1 MPTIIRFGG
10 GAGGGAQKLVVNVD
24 SGATVT
30 ARKGSVAVS
39 AVSENGQAVLE
50 LDEAGTYTVSAT
62 KDGTTTPDVKT
73 ATVPQEI
80 TLSFVAAELN
90 TNSWEMIKA
99 VSDAGQ
105 GANYWS
111 VGDTKDVTL
120 SGTWQSLNVSNVT
133 VKAFI
138 IGFNHNSAVE
148 GANRIH
154 FLMGKIGTAMVAF
167 CDSQYGNRTSGAYF
181 TMNTTDT
188 NSYGWKGS
196 RMYKTVLGNDGTPD
210 NPLQGSLMAVL
221 PEDLRAV
228 MKPVTK
234 YTLNSTIE
242 GVSETTDYAFLLAE
256 YEIFGTRTY
265 ADTRE
270 QSKQAQYDYFKAGNP
285 KVFHKH
291 SATTTAVF
299 AWLRSPYASGS
310 GNFCSVRTSGA
321 AYYNDASR
329 SRGVAPGFARD
340 RAKPGIGKTIP
351 GGSRGTKGERAKMS
365 VPAYKRQKPDPE
377 RPRDPEFVLLSKK
390 LYVEVIDLLSC
401 MSARYGRLIAVPTA
415 ELAGEVQ
422 DFAVKANDVFPS
434 DGQKLAL
441 RREYL
446 LRCHAAAKALGER
459 MDKVHEVLRSNP
471 EGAFR
476 NGKGVTLNAEA
487 ALKKLHRMET
497 DVGADCVALRK
508 KLEAVADS
516 DKRRYM
522 AQEKKRKS

>member
-62 KDGTTTPDVKT
+62 KDGATTPDVKT
-73 ATVPQEI
+73 ATVPQEL

-154 FLMGKIGTAMVAF
+154 FLMGKIGAAMVAF
-167 CDSQYGNRTSGAYF
+167 CDSQYGSSRSGAYF

-188 NSYGWKGS
+188 NSGGWEAS
-196 RMYKTVLGNDGTPD
+196 RMRKTVLGNSNTPD
-210 NPLQGSLMAVL
+210 VPLEGSFIAVL
-221 PEDLRAV
+221 PEELRAV
-228 MKPVTK
+228 MKSVTK
-234 YTLNSTIE
+234 WTQNNALTA
-242 GVSETTDYAFLLAE
+242 TTDYAFLMAE
-256 YEIFGTRTY
+256 FEIFGTRSY
-265 ADTRE
+265 ANGGE

-285 KVFHKH
+285 KVFYKH
-291 SATTTAVF
+291 SATTTAVIS
-299 AWLRSPYASGS
+299 WLRSPSASYS
-310 GNFCSVRTSGA
+310 TNVCYVNTSGA
-321 AYYNDASR
+321 ANAGYASY
-329 SRGVAPGFARD
+329 SLGVAPGFCA
-340 RAKPGIGKTIP
+340 
-351 GGSRGTKGERAKMS
+351 
-365 VPAYKRQKPDPE
+365 
-377 RPRDPEFVLLSKK
+377 
-390 LYVEVIDLLSC
+390 
-401 MSARYGRLIAVPTA
+401 
-415 ELAGEVQ
+415 
-422 DFAVKANDVFPS
+422 
-434 DGQKLAL
+434 
-441 RREYL
+441 
-446 LRCHAAAKALGER
+446 
-459 MDKVHEVLRSNP
+459 
-471 EGAFR
+471 
-476 NGKGVTLNAEA
+476 
-487 ALKKLHRMET
+487 
-497 DVGADCVALRK
+497 
-508 KLEAVADS
+508 
-516 DKRRYM
+516 
-522 AQEKKRKS
+522 

>member
-10 GAGGGAQKLVVNVD
+10 GAGDGAQKLVVNVD

-73 ATVPQEI
+73 ATVPQEL

-167 CDSQYGNRTSGAYF
+167 CDAYYNTRTAGAYF

-188 NSYGWKGS
+188 NSGGWEAS
-196 RMYKTVLGNDGTPD
+196 RMRKTVLGNSNTPD

-221 PEDLRAV
+221 PEDLLAV

-234 YTLNSTIE
+234 WTQNNSPLMATA
-242 GVSETTDYAFLLAE
+242 TTDYTFLMAE
-256 YEIFGTRTY
+256 FEIFGTRTY
-265 ADTRE
+265 ANSAE

-285 KVFHKH
+285 KVFYKH
-291 SATTTAVF
+291 SATTTAVG
-299 AWLRSPYASGS
+299 AWLRSPYASTS
-310 GNFCSVRTSGA
+310 GNFCYVNTSGTA
-321 AYYNDASR
+321 NGPNAS
-329 SRGVAPGFARD
+329 SSLGVAPGFCA
-340 RAKPGIGKTIP
+340 
-351 GGSRGTKGERAKMS
+351 
-365 VPAYKRQKPDPE
+365 
-377 RPRDPEFVLLSKK
+377 
-390 LYVEVIDLLSC
+390 
-401 MSARYGRLIAVPTA
+401 
-415 ELAGEVQ
+415 
-422 DFAVKANDVFPS
+422 
-434 DGQKLAL
+434 
-441 RREYL
+441 
-446 LRCHAAAKALGER
+446 
-459 MDKVHEVLRSNP
+459 
-471 EGAFR
+471 
-476 NGKGVTLNAEA
+476 
-487 ALKKLHRMET
+487 
-497 DVGADCVALRK
+497 
-508 KLEAVADS
+508 
-516 DKRRYM
+516 
-522 AQEKKRKS
+522 

>member
-50 LDEAGTYTVSAT
+50 LDEEGTYTVSAT

-73 ATVPQEI
+73 ATVPQEL

-154 FLMGKIGTAMVAF
+154 FLMGKIGAAMVAF
-167 CDSQYGNRTSGAYF
+167 CDSQYGSSRSGAYF

-188 NSYGWKGS
+188 NSGGWEAS
-196 RMYKTVLGNDGTPD
+196 RMRKTVLGNSNTPD

-234 YTLNSTIE
+234 WTQNNSPLTA
-242 GVSETTDYAFLLAE
+242 TTDYTFLMAE
-256 YEIFGTRTY
+256 FEIFGKRSY
-265 ADTRE
+265 ANSAE

-285 KVFHKH
+285 KVFYKH
-291 SATTTAVF
+291 SATTTAVY
-299 AWLRSPYASGS
+299 AWLRSPYAS
-310 GNFCSVRTSGA
+310 NTNYFCGVDTSGT
-321 AYYNDASR
+321 ASTIYASH
-329 SRGVAPGFARD
+329 SRGVAPGFCA
-340 RAKPGIGKTIP
+340 
-351 GGSRGTKGERAKMS
+351 
-365 VPAYKRQKPDPE
+365 
-377 RPRDPEFVLLSKK
+377 
-390 LYVEVIDLLSC
+390 
-401 MSARYGRLIAVPTA
+401 
-415 ELAGEVQ
+415 
-422 DFAVKANDVFPS
+422 
-434 DGQKLAL
+434 
-441 RREYL
+441 
-446 LRCHAAAKALGER
+446 
-459 MDKVHEVLRSNP
+459 
-471 EGAFR
+471 
-476 NGKGVTLNAEA
+476 
-487 ALKKLHRMET
+487 
-497 DVGADCVALRK
+497 
-508 KLEAVADS
+508 
-516 DKRRYM
+516 
-522 AQEKKRKS
+522 

>member
-24 SGATVT
+24 SGAMVT

-73 ATVPQEI
+73 ATVPQEL

-105 GANYWS
+105 AANYWS

-148 GANRIH
+148 GEGRIH
-154 FLMGKIGTAMVAF
+154 FLMGKIGAAMVAF
-167 CDSQYGNRTSGAYF
+167 CDSQYGSSRSGAYF

-188 NSYGWKGS
+188 NSGGWEAS
-196 RMYKTVLGNDGTPD
+196 RMRKTVLGNSNTPD

-221 PEDLRAV
+221 PEDLLAV

-234 YTLNSTIE
+234 WTQNNSPLTA
-242 GVSETTDYAFLLAE
+242 TTDYAFLMAE
-256 YEIFGTRTY
+256 FEIFGTRTY
-265 ADTRE
+265 ANSAE

-285 KVFHKH
+285 KVFYKH
-291 SATTTAVF
+291 SATATAVV
-299 AWLRSPYASGS
+299 AWLRSPNASYTTY
-310 GNFCSVRTSGA
+310 FCGVTASGA
-321 AYYNDASR
+321 AASTNASY
-329 SRGVAPGFARD
+329 SRGVAPGFCA
-340 RAKPGIGKTIP
+340 
-351 GGSRGTKGERAKMS
+351 
-365 VPAYKRQKPDPE
+365 
-377 RPRDPEFVLLSKK
+377 
-390 LYVEVIDLLSC
+390 
-401 MSARYGRLIAVPTA
+401 
-415 ELAGEVQ
+415 
-422 DFAVKANDVFPS
+422 
-434 DGQKLAL
+434 
-441 RREYL
+441 
-446 LRCHAAAKALGER
+446 
-459 MDKVHEVLRSNP
+459 
-471 EGAFR
+471 
-476 NGKGVTLNAEA
+476 
-487 ALKKLHRMET
+487 
-497 DVGADCVALRK
+497 
-508 KLEAVADS
+508 
-516 DKRRYM
+516 
-522 AQEKKRKS
+522 

>member
-10 GAGGGAQKLVVNVD
+10 GAGDGAQKLVVNVD

-73 ATVPQEI
+73 ATVPQEL

-120 SGTWQSLNVSNVT
+120 SGNWQSLNVSNVT

-167 CDSQYGNRTSGAYF
+167 CDGYYNRQTAGAYF

-188 NSYGWKGS
+188 NSGGWEAS
-196 RMYKTVLGNDGTPD
+196 RMRKTVLGNSNTPD
-210 NPLQGSLMAVL
+210 VPLEGSFIAVL
-221 PEDLRAV
+221 PEELRAV
-228 MKPVTK
+228 MKSVTK
-234 YTLNSTIE
+234 WTQNNALTA
-242 GVSETTDYAFLLAE
+242 TTDYAFLMAE
-256 YEIFGTRTY
+256 FEIFGTRSY
-265 ADTRE
+265 ANGGE

-285 KVFHKH
+285 KVFYKH
-291 SATTTAVF
+291 SATTTAVIS
-299 AWLRSPYASGS
+299 WLRSPTASS
-310 GNFCSVRTSGA
+310 STSFCLVYTSGA
-321 AYYNDASR
+321 ATGAIASS
-329 SRGVAPGFARD
+329 SRGVAPGFCA
-340 RAKPGIGKTIP
+340 
-351 GGSRGTKGERAKMS
+351 
-365 VPAYKRQKPDPE
+365 
-377 RPRDPEFVLLSKK
+377 
-390 LYVEVIDLLSC
+390 
-401 MSARYGRLIAVPTA
+401 
-415 ELAGEVQ
+415 
-422 DFAVKANDVFPS
+422 
-434 DGQKLAL
+434 
-441 RREYL
+441 
-446 LRCHAAAKALGER
+446 
-459 MDKVHEVLRSNP
+459 
-471 EGAFR
+471 
-476 NGKGVTLNAEA
+476 
-487 ALKKLHRMET
+487 
-497 DVGADCVALRK
+497 
-508 KLEAVADS
+508 
-516 DKRRYM
+516 
-522 AQEKKRKS
+522 

>member
-10 GAGGGAQKLVVNVD
+10 GAGDGTQKLVVNVD

-50 LDEAGTYTVSAT
+50 LDEAGTYTVSAS

-73 ATVPQEI
+73 ATVPQEL

-138 IGFNHNSAVE
+138 IGFDHNSAVE
-148 GANRIH
+148 GEHRIH

-167 CDSQYGNRTSGAYF
+167 CDAYYNTRTAGAYF

-188 NSYGWKGS
+188 NSGGWEAS
-196 RMYKTVLGNDGTPD
+196 RMRKTVLGNSNTPD

-221 PEDLRAV
+221 PEDLLAV

-234 YTLNSTIE
+234 WTQNNSPLMATA
-242 GVSETTDYAFLLAE
+242 TTDYTFLMAE
-256 YEIFGTRTY
+256 FEIFGARTY
-265 ADTRE
+265 ANSDE

-291 SATTTAVF
+291 SATTTAVY
-299 AWLRSPYASGS
+299 AWLRSLCAGYSTS
-310 GNFCSVRTSGA
+310 FCTVSTSGA
-321 AYYNDASR
+321 ATHTTAS
-329 SRGVAPGFARD
+329 SSLGVAPGFCA
-340 RAKPGIGKTIP
+340 
-351 GGSRGTKGERAKMS
+351 
-365 VPAYKRQKPDPE
+365 
-377 RPRDPEFVLLSKK
+377 
-390 LYVEVIDLLSC
+390 
-401 MSARYGRLIAVPTA
+401 
-415 ELAGEVQ
+415 
-422 DFAVKANDVFPS
+422 
-434 DGQKLAL
+434 
-441 RREYL
+441 
-446 LRCHAAAKALGER
+446 
-459 MDKVHEVLRSNP
+459 
-471 EGAFR
+471 
-476 NGKGVTLNAEA
+476 
-487 ALKKLHRMET
+487 
-497 DVGADCVALRK
+497 
-508 KLEAVADS
+508 
-516 DKRRYM
+516 
-522 AQEKKRKS
+522 

>member
-10 GAGGGAQKLVVNVD
+10 GAGDGAQKLVVNVD

-50 LDEAGTYTVSAT
+50 LDEAGTYTVSAS

-105 GANYWS
+105 GANYWA

-138 IGFNHNSAVE
+138 IGFDHNSAVE
-148 GANRIH
+148 GEHRIH

-167 CDSQYGNRTSGAYF
+167 CDAYYNTRTAGAYF

-188 NSYGWKGS
+188 NSGGWEAS
-196 RMYKTVLGNDGTPD
+196 RMRKTVLGNSNTPD

-221 PEDLRAV
+221 PEDLLAV

-234 YTLNSTIE
+234 WTQNNSPLMATA
-242 GVSETTDYAFLLAE
+242 TTDYTFLMAE
-256 YEIFGTRTY
+256 FEIFGARTY
-265 ADTRE
+265 ANSDE

-285 KVFHKH
+285 KVFYKH
-291 SATTTAVF
+291 SATTTAVI
-299 AWLRSPYASGS
+299 AWLRSPNASGS
-310 GNFCSVRTSGA
+310 GSFCSVYTSGT
-321 AYYNDASR
+321 ASSGSASI
-329 SRGVAPGFARD
+329 SRGVAPGFCA
-340 RAKPGIGKTIP
+340 
-351 GGSRGTKGERAKMS
+351 
-365 VPAYKRQKPDPE
+365 
-377 RPRDPEFVLLSKK
+377 
-390 LYVEVIDLLSC
+390 
-401 MSARYGRLIAVPTA
+401 
-415 ELAGEVQ
+415 
-422 DFAVKANDVFPS
+422 
-434 DGQKLAL
+434 
-441 RREYL
+441 
-446 LRCHAAAKALGER
+446 
-459 MDKVHEVLRSNP
+459 
-471 EGAFR
+471 
-476 NGKGVTLNAEA
+476 
-487 ALKKLHRMET
+487 
-497 DVGADCVALRK
+497 
-508 KLEAVADS
+508 
-516 DKRRYM
+516 
-522 AQEKKRKS
+522 

>member
-10 GAGGGAQKLVVNVD
+10 GAGDGAQKLVVNVD

-30 ARKGSVAVS
+30 AKKGSVAVS

-50 LDEAGTYTVSAT
+50 LDEAGTYTVSAS

-120 SGTWQSLNVSNVT
+120 SGNWQDLIMSNVT

-138 IGFNHNSAVE
+138 IGFDHNSAVE
-148 GANRIH
+148 GEHRIH
-154 FLMGKIGTAMVAF
+154 FLMGKIGTKMVAF
-167 CDSQYGNRTSGAYF
+167 CDNLYDHQTSGAYF
-181 TMNTTDT
+181 TMNTTNI
-188 NSYGWKGS
+188 NSGGWEAS
-196 RMYKTVLGNDGTPD
+196 RMRKTVLGNSNTPD
-210 NPLQGSLMAVL
+210 VPLQGSLMAVL
-221 PEDLRAV
+221 PEDLLAV

-265 ADTRE
+265 AGTRE

-291 SATTTAVF
+291 SATTTAVL
-299 AWLRSPYASGS
+299 AWLRSPNASNS
-310 GNFCSVRTSGA
+310 NYFCYVNTSGTA
-321 AYYNDASR
+321 ANNNASY
-329 SRGVAPGFARD
+329 SRGVAPGFCA
-340 RAKPGIGKTIP
+340 
-351 GGSRGTKGERAKMS
+351 
-365 VPAYKRQKPDPE
+365 
-377 RPRDPEFVLLSKK
+377 
-390 LYVEVIDLLSC
+390 
-401 MSARYGRLIAVPTA
+401 
-415 ELAGEVQ
+415 
-422 DFAVKANDVFPS
+422 
-434 DGQKLAL
+434 
-441 RREYL
+441 
-446 LRCHAAAKALGER
+446 
-459 MDKVHEVLRSNP
+459 
-471 EGAFR
+471 
-476 NGKGVTLNAEA
+476 
-487 ALKKLHRMET
+487 
-497 DVGADCVALRK
+497 
-508 KLEAVADS
+508 
-516 DKRRYM
+516 
-522 AQEKKRKS
+522 

>member
-10 GAGGGAQKLVVNVD
+10 GAGDGAQKLVVNVD

-138 IGFNHNSAVE
+138 IGFDHNSAVE
-148 GANRIH
+148 GEHRIH

-167 CDSQYGNRTSGAYF
+167 CDSQYGSQTSGAYF
-181 TMNTTDT
+181 TMNTANT
-188 NSYGWKGS
+188 SSGGWEAS
-196 RMYKTVLGNDGTPD
+196 RMRKTVLGNSNTPD
-210 NPLQGSLMAVL
+210 VPLEGSLIAVL
-221 PEDLRAV
+221 PEELRAV

-234 YTLNSTIE
+234 WTQNNSPLMATA
-242 GVSETTDYAFLLAE
+242 TTDYTFLMAE
-256 YEIFGTRTY
+256 FEIFGARTY
-265 ADTRE
+265 ANSDE

-291 SATTTAVF
+291 SATTTAVR
-299 AWLRSPYASGS
+299 AWLRSPYVSS
-310 GNFCSVRTSGA
+310 SINFCSVTTSGA
-321 AYYNDASR
+321 AGTSYAS
-329 SRGVAPGFARD
+329 SSLGVAPGFCA
-340 RAKPGIGKTIP
+340 
-351 GGSRGTKGERAKMS
+351 
-365 VPAYKRQKPDPE
+365 
-377 RPRDPEFVLLSKK
+377 
-390 LYVEVIDLLSC
+390 
-401 MSARYGRLIAVPTA
+401 
-415 ELAGEVQ
+415 
-422 DFAVKANDVFPS
+422 
-434 DGQKLAL
+434 
-441 RREYL
+441 
-446 LRCHAAAKALGER
+446 
-459 MDKVHEVLRSNP
+459 
-471 EGAFR
+471 
-476 NGKGVTLNAEA
+476 
-487 ALKKLHRMET
+487 
-497 DVGADCVALRK
+497 
-508 KLEAVADS
+508 
-516 DKRRYM
+516 
-522 AQEKKRKS
+522 